1 MQDEADLTFFLP
13 AKRLPQDK
21 ILRIARVI
29 ASSPAA
35 TSLALM
41 PLAVIIVNE
50 TRQIVYANERFAALT
65 ATPDNEDILGKRIG
79 EALGC
84 EHSDETEGGCGTTR
98 FCQYCGA
105 ANAIVKSLEGE
116 RATEEC
122 AITRHAVSPLEALNC
137 QVWTSPLEIEDQ
149 NLVLN
154 SILDIAHEKALRSFE
169 RIFFHDIMNA
179 VSGIKG
185 VHDLIS
191 LELPEGHNQDLDLL
205 RRAIESIQDIVETQ
219 KDFLEVEAR
228 EYGRTLSPFETRDLL
243 RSLTTYCQAFNPGQR
258 RVLVVAPT
266 ASSRLFSSDVRIIQ
280 RILVNMVKNA
290 LEASRPGESV
300 TLGCDA
306 EAAGGIAL
314 WVHNPAVLGEET
326 RMRLFEKGFS
336 TKGVG
341 RGFGTYGMRLF
352 ARQCLGGDVTFESSP
367 ENGTRFILRLPAQ
380 PGGLGEAGIGP
391 DRT

>member
-1 MQDEADLTFFLP
+1 
-13 AKRLPQDK
+13 
-21 ILRIARVI
+21 
-29 ASSPAA
+29 
-35 TSLALM
+35 M

-219 KDFLEVEAR
+219 KDFLEVE
-228 EYGRTLSPFETRDLL
+228 SPGIRAHAFPRSKTRDLL

-258 RVLVVAPT
+258 RVLVVRPDSLLPAC
-266 ASSRLFSSDVRIIQ
+266 FSSDVRIIQ
-280 RILVNMVKNA
+280 RILGQHGQKTPWKPPGPA
-290 LEASRPGESV
+290 KASPW
-300 TLGCDA
+300 
-306 EAAGGIAL
+306 AAMRKRRAASPSGSTTPLSSARK
-314 WVHNPAVLGEET
+314 T
-326 RMRLFEKGFS
+326 RMRLFEKGFLHQGS
-336 TKGVG
+336 GAWLRHVRHASFRPAMPG
-341 RGFGTYGMRLF
+341 RR
-352 ARQCLGGDVTFESSP
+352 RD
-367 ENGTRFILRLPAQ
+367 LRIEPGERHRALSCACRPQ